1 MNCALIGTS
10 KFAEL
15 HFYQLVRIGVKE
27 IVIISRDLKK
37 SENICKRLKKN
48 S

>member
-37 SENICKRLKKN
+37 RKYLQRLKKN

>member
-37 SENICKRLKKN
+37 AKIFAKD
-48 S
+48 